1 MNRVLRLA
9 ATSLLMVAAACSPLG
24 VFDTVAPWDAGASR
38 IAQSLPYGPLPRQS
52 LDVYVPKPK
61 PASAP
66 VLIFFYGGAWSSGSK
81 EEYGFVGAAFAA
93 QGFVTI
99 VPDYR
104 LFPEVQFPDFLRDS
118 AQAVRWAQQNATAYG
133 GNPRHV
139 VLVGHSAG
147 AYNAIMLGLDQRFL
161 EAAGVDATAIR
172 AVAGLAGPYDF
183 LPLDDPATINTFG
196 RAVDLAATQPVNF
209 AQANSPPVFLATG
222 EDDDRVRPRHTK
234 ALESRLQSVGAK
246 VEAKFYPDLGHVGI
260 LLALSKPLRRNAPVL
275 GDASR
280 FLHARSGSHLK

>member
-1 MNRVLRLA
+1 
-9 ATSLLMVAAACSPLG
+9 MVAAACSPLG

-99 VPDYR
+99 VPDCR

-118 AQAVRWAQQNATAYG
+118 AQAVRWAQQNATTYG

-209 AQANSPPVFLATG
+209 AQANSHRFSLPRAKTTTGCAHDTRRHLRVGCKAWEPRSRRSFTRPWPCRHPPSLVQTA
-222 EDDDRVRPRHTK
+222 
-234 ALESRLQSVGAK
+234 A
-246 VEAKFYPDLGHVGI
+246 
-260 LLALSKPLRRNAPVL
+260 SKRA
-275 GDASR
+275 G
-280 FLHARSGSHLK
+280 SGRCI